1 MDDFEMTAENIAAN
15 NQLYFAPEMQYSNVA
30 DKQADYKA

>member
-1 MDDFEMTAENIAAN
+1 MDDFEASVENTAAN
-15 NQLYFAPEMQYSNVA
+15 NQLYFAPEMQYRNVA